1 MGDWFYMS
9 YIFELEL
16 MYFCSTSLDGFWATF
31 PNVFHHDPKPHYKP
45 WKVFM
50 IQVLHVILVVENKKI
65 YKPVV
70 EQFCWNEFEW
80 NTYLSNTWK
89 SSVYFYEGLRI

>member
-1 MGDWFYMS
+1 
-9 YIFELEL
+9 

-31 PNVFHHDPKPHYKP
+31 PNVFYHDPKPYYKP